1 MRHIFLVAAAI
12 AICIGLMTEAQAASL
27 NIVCLGASLTY
38 GRGQGRHSG
47 GVSPDEAY
55 PAQLEHL
62 LRARGRNAHVSNE
75 GVAGDTTAGMLS
87 RLDSAVPAGTNVLV
101 LQPGSNDG
109 RRGYSDTAGNIRT
122 IAEKMKARHVR
133 LIILYGPGSGP
144 NIHRYIGPDGQHPTA
159 EGQMMIARWLAARLG
174 GNR

>member
-1 MRHIFLVAAAI
+1 MFVRRLFLVMTAVVLSL
-12 AICIGLMTEAQAASL
+12 GLMPDARAASL
-27 NIVCLGASLTY
+27 NVVCLGASLTA

-47 GVSPDEAY
+47 GVSRDEAY
-55 PAQLEHL
+55 PAQLERI
-62 LRARGRNAHVSNE
+62 LRAKGHNAHVTNE

-109 RRGYSDTAGNIRT
+109 RRGYSDTAGNIRA
-122 IAEKMKARHVR
+122 IAEKMRARHIK

-144 NIHRYIGPDGQHPTA
+144 NIRRYISPDGQHPTA
-159 EGQMMIARWLAARLG
+159 EGQMIIAKWLAARV
-174 GNR
+174 